1 MKGVEVMEKAII
13 FGADQFAEILY
24 YFLQQEDKVDI
35 SAFVVDRQYRQS
47 DVYLGLPLVDFE
59 AVEQMYP
66 PAEHGIYIAL
76 GYTNMNAAREIK
88 YRQAQEKGYRILS
101 YIHPSAVI
109 NAKSVGDGLIVMEN
123 VTIGYDCQ
131 IGDGNVFWA
140 NAHVAHH
147 TKMGNFNFFTISVA
161 VAGNI
166 IIGNNCFFGNNCT
179 IKNGIYIA
187 DKTLIGAGC
196 YLAQDT
202 HPYEVHVPSRSICL
216 PGKRSTDFSL
226 KPSKMH

>member
-1 MKGVEVMEKAII
+1 MEKAII

-24 YFLQQEDKVDI
+24 YFLRQEDKVEVL
-35 SAFVVDRQYRQS
+35 AFVVDKQYRKS
-47 DVYLGLPLVDFE
+47 DAYMGLPLVDFE
-59 AVEQMYP
+59 TVEQIYS
-66 PAEHGIYIAL
+66 PAEFGVYIAL
-76 GYTNMNAAREIK
+76 GYTNMNTVRETK
-88 YRQAQEKGYRILS
+88 YREVREKGYRILS
-101 YIHPSAVI
+101 YVHPSSVI
-109 NAKSVGDGLIVMEN
+109 NAKSVGDGLIAMEN

-147 TKMGNFNFFTISVA
+147 TKMGDFNFFTISVA

-196 YLAQDT
+196 YLDKDT
-202 HPYEVHVPSRSICL
+202 HPYEVHVPYRSICL
-216 PGKRSTDFSL
+216 SGKRSTDFSL
-226 KPSKMH
+226 KPSKTHGDILD